1 VRKPLV
7 AANWKMHGDR
17 ARVAAFLASF
27 ALRDAAADAAI
38 AGDRSRIETVF
49 LPPVCYLTA
58 AAAPAAAAGF
68 ALGAQDVHWLASG
81 ACTGAI
87 SAPMLTDC
95 GCTFVLVG
103 HSERRQAGD
112 ADEHVAAKCLAAQG
126 AGVTPV
132 LCVGETLAERDA
144 GSAEA
149 VVERQLRSAL
159 TAAMPDRLCIAY
171 EPVWAIG
178 TGRTATPA
186 QAQAMHAVIRAW
198 LEARFGAAGRDIRVL
213 YGGSVT
219 PENAAALAAERD
231 IDGALV
237 GGASLD
243 AGALQKIIAAVAHSA
258 GGPT

>member
-1 VRKPLV
+1 MRKALV

-17 ARVAAFLASF
+17 ARIAAFLASF
-27 ALRDAAADAAI
+27 AEGNGAAGASLD
-38 AGDRSRIETVF
+38 DRSRVETVF
-49 LPPVCYLTA
+49 LPPACYLEGASGA
-58 AAAPAAAAGF
+58 AASAGF
-68 ALGAQDVHWLASG
+68 ALGAQDMHWLASG

-87 SAPMLTDC
+87 SAPMLADC
-95 GCTFVLVG
+95 GCTFVLLG

-112 ADEHVAAKCLAAQG
+112 ADEQIAAKCLAAQD
-126 AGVTPV
+126 AGLTPI

-149 VVERQLRSAL
+149 VVERQLRTAL
-159 TAAMPDRLCIAY
+159 AHAVPEDLCIAY

-186 QAQAMHAVIRAW
+186 QAQGMHAVIRSW
-198 LEARFGAAGRDIRVL
+198 LETRFGAAGGNVRLL

-219 PENAAALAAERD
+219 PENAGSLAAERD

-243 AGALQKIIAAVAHSA
+243 AETFRKIIVAVAQSA
-258 GGPT
+258 SEPT

>member
-1 VRKPLV
+1 MRKALV

-27 ALRDAAADAAI
+27 AEVNGASGASPD
-38 AGDRSRIETVF
+38 DRSRVETVF
-49 LPPVCYLTA
+49 LPPACYLEGASGA
-58 AAAPAAAAGF
+58 AASAGF
-68 ALGAQDVHWLASG
+68 ALGAQDMHWLASG

-112 ADEHVAAKCLAAQG
+112 ADEQIAAKCLAAQD
-126 AGVTPV
+126 AGLTPI

-149 VVERQLRSAL
+149 VVERQLRTAL
-159 TAAMPDRLCIAY
+159 AQAVPEHLCIAY

-186 QAQAMHAVIRAW
+186 QAQGMHAVIRSW
-198 LEARFGAAGRDIRVL
+198 LEARFGAAGGNVRLL

-219 PENAAALAAERD
+219 PENAGSLAAERD

-243 AGALQKIIAAVAHSA
+243 AQTFRKIIVAVAQSA
-258 GGPT
+258 GEPT

>member
-1 VRKPLV
+1 VRKALV

-17 ARVAAFLASF
+17 ARVAAFLAAF
-27 ALRDAAADAAI
+27 AEGNGAAVASSD
-38 AGDRSRIETVF
+38 DRSRVETVF
-49 LPPVCYLTA
+49 LPPACYLAGASA
-58 AAAPAAAAGF
+58 AAAAAGF
-68 ALGAQDVHWLASG
+68 ALGAQDAHWLASG

-112 ADEHVAAKCLAAQG
+112 ADEQIAAKCLAAQD
-126 AGVTPV
+126 AGLTPI
-132 LCVGETLAERDA
+132 LCVGETLAERDS

-149 VVERQLRSAL
+149 VVERQLRTAL
-159 TAAMPDRLCIAY
+159 ARAMPEDLCIAY

-186 QAQAMHAVIRAW
+186 QAQGMHAVIRSW
-198 LEARFGAAGRDIRVL
+198 LEMRFGAAGGNVRLL

-219 PENAAALAAERD
+219 PENAGSLAAERD

-243 AGALQKIIAAVAHSA
+243 AQTFRKIIVAVAQSA
-258 GGPT
+258 GEPT

>member
-1 VRKPLV
+1 MRKALV

-17 ARVAAFLASF
+17 ARIAAFLASF
-27 ALRDAAADAAI
+27 AQGQRPPGVSPTAA
-38 AGDRSRIETVF
+38 SRVETAF
-49 LPPVCYLTA
+49 LPPACYLAGA
-58 AAAPAAAAGF
+58 ATDAAMAGF
-68 ALGAQDVHWLASG
+68 ALGAQDVHWLVSG

-87 SAPMLTDC
+87 SAPMLVDC
-95 GCTFVLVG
+95 GCSFVLVG

-112 ADEHVAAKCLAAQG
+112 VDEQIAAKCLAAQD
-126 AGVTPV
+126 AGLTPI

-149 VVERQLRSAL
+149 VVQRQLRTAL
-159 TAAMPDRLCIAY
+159 VEAAAERLCIAY

-178 TGRTATPA
+178 TGRTASPV
-186 QAQAMHAVIRAW
+186 QAQGMHAVIRAW
-198 LEARFGAAGRDIRVL
+198 LEERFGAAADDVRLL

-219 PENAAALAAERD
+219 PENAGALAAEQD

-243 AGALQKIIAAVAHSA
+243 AQTFQKIIAAVALGA
-258 GGPT
+258 GEPT